1 VGKNLKLGLAAVA
14 VTACGALAVPQAVAV
29 SYYDSHIGIS
39 EMAPAFHGDVDAES
53 PTCVPSRH
61 VRLYRK
67 QNNHDKVLGNDE
79 TDATGEW
86 AITEPGE
93 FTLKS
98 GVYYAK
104 VTASLNMSGDRCR
117 KDKSRKLFVD

>member
-1 VGKNLKLGLAAVA
+1 MGKKLRAGMVTAVA
-14 VTACGALAVPQAVAV
+14 VACGMLAVQAFAGQR
-29 SYYDSHIGIS
+29 YESHLGIS
-39 EMAPAFHGDVDAES
+39 DRAPAFHGDLDAES
-53 PTCVPSRH
+53 PTCVASRH

-67 QNNHDKVLGNDE
+67 RNNEDKILGNDQ

-104 VTASLNMSGDRCR
+104 VTASLNMSGARCEKDNTR
-117 KDKSRKLFVD
+117 KISVD